1 MKKLFV
7 LLIMLFIFCPSAV
20 ASLQSQNMYVN
31 CQNSYCQQTVNS
43 SKHHLAINQST
54 TLSVSLETLN
64 SNEELIQD
72 LEEIVSSQLEDLDFS
87 SLDQLLQSFSNGQI
101 SIFGGQSFLEKVV
114 ALISGEY
121 DDSTSIWQALLD
133 CFLSSVLGLLPMIS
147 LIIGIS
153 ILGSMLQAIRPTTNG
168 KSMSNIINFV
178 SYSIVVVLL
187 LSLVS
192 RLLVSTTNTILSIKS
207 QMDAIFPILL
217 TLLTAMGGT
226 VSASIYQPAMA
237 VLSNI
242 IGSIATYVLLPLFI
256 FIVIFTIVSNLS
268 STVKLDKFSSFLSSS
283 YKWITGLVFTVFT
296 AFISLQGIS
305 AGSVDGISIRTAKF
319 AIKSYI
325 PLVGSYISD
334 GMGIIL
340 ASSNL
345 IKNAVGVAGLFLLLA
360 SILSPLL
367 DLIIC
372 VLALKLIAGIIEP
385 LGNKQIA
392 SFASSLSKCMVLL
405 ISLIVALAFV
415 YFILLGLVMCSA
427 NIF

>member
-1 MKKLFV
+1 MKKFFFLFFF
-7 LLIMLFIFCPSAV
+7 LFFFCPTAV
-20 ASLQSQNMYVN
+20 KADTFSFTLQTTSSIALSNTVVAEN
-31 CQNSYCQQTVNS
+31 NSTIS
-43 SKHHLAINQST
+43 D
-54 TLSVSLETLN
+54 
-64 SNEELIQD
+64 EELIED
-72 LEEIVSSQLEDLDFS
+72 LEENISSQLDELDFS
-87 SLDQLLQSFSNGQI
+87 SLDEVLKAFTEGQI
-101 SIFGGQSFLEKVV
+101 SIFGGYSFLEKISS
-114 ALISGEY
+114 LIAGEY
-121 DDSTSIWQALLD
+121 SDSTSLWQAVLD
-133 CFLSSVLGLLPMIS
+133 CLLSSVLGLLPMIS
-147 LIIGIS
+147 AIIGVS
-153 ILGSMLQAIRPTTNG
+153 ILGSMLQGIRPTNNG
-168 KSMSNIINFV
+168 KSMAHIINFV
-178 SYSIVVVLL
+178 SYGIVVVLL

-192 RLLVSTTNTILSIKS
+192 QMLISTTRTIVSLKN

-237 VLSNI
+237 VLSNV

-256 FIVIFTIVSNLS
+256 FIVVFTIVSNLS
-268 STVKLDKFSSFLSSS
+268 STVKLEKFSSFLTST
-283 YKWITGLVFTVFT
+283 YKWVTGVVFTIFT

-319 AIKSYI
+319 AIRSYI

-345 IKNAVGVAGLFLLLA
+345 IKNVVGVAGLFLLLA

-367 DLIIC
+367 DLI
-372 VLALKLIAGIIEP
+372 VFMLALKLIAGIVEP

-405 ISLIVALAFV
+405 ISLIIALSFV
-415 YFILLGLVMCSA
+415 YFIMLGLVMCSA

>member
-1 MKKLFV
+1 
-7 LLIMLFIFCPSAV
+7 
-20 ASLQSQNMYVN
+20 
-31 CQNSYCQQTVNS
+31 
-43 SKHHLAINQST
+43 
-54 TLSVSLETLN
+54 
-64 SNEELIQD
+64 
-72 LEEIVSSQLEDLDFS
+72 
-87 SLDQLLQSFSNGQI
+87 
-101 SIFGGQSFLEKVV
+101 
-114 ALISGEY
+114 
-121 DDSTSIWQALLD
+121 
-133 CFLSSVLGLLPMIS
+133 
-147 LIIGIS
+147 
-153 ILGSMLQAIRPTTNG
+153 
-168 KSMSNIINFV
+168 
-178 SYSIVVVLL
+178 
-187 LSLVS
+187 
-192 RLLVSTTNTILSIKS
+192 
-207 QMDAIFPILL
+207 MDAIFPILL

-256 FIVIFTIVSNLS
+256 FIVVFTIVSNLS
-268 STVKLDKFSSFLSSS
+268 STVKLEKFSSFLSSA
-283 YKWITGLVFTVFT
+283 YKWVTGLVFTIFT

-319 AIKSYI
+319 AIRSYV

-367 DLIIC
+367 DLI
-372 VLALKLIAGIIEP
+372 VFMLALKLIAGIVEP

-405 ISLIVALAFV
+405 ISLIIALSFV
-415 YFILLGLVMCSA
+415 YFIMLGLVMCSA